1 MIAFLNLVPRWVWMA
16 LVAALAAT
24 SCKLTIDLGSIK
36 LELEKSKVAVAQ
48 MEAAIAQANTEAAQK
63 TAALQRAVLK
73 AQNEAILRENT
84 LRAAAVAA
92 ASESDGL
99 RNDLDAMRVQL
110 DGASRDAAVER
121 AAAIGAVLGQCAA
134 RHQSLAQRCD
144 GHVSDLKTL
153 IESWP
158 R

>member
-24 SCKLTIDLGSIK
+24 SCKLTVDLGSVK

-48 MEAAIAQANTEAAQK
+48 METAIAMANTEAANKAASLQSTVVKAINESK
-63 TAALQRAVLK
+63 T
-73 AQNEAILRENT
+73 RET
-84 LRAAAVAA
+84 ILRAAAAA
-92 ASESDGL
+92 AATESDGL
-99 RNDLDAMRVQL
+99 RGDLDAMRLQL

-121 AAAIGAVLGQCAA
+121 ANAVAAVLADCSRKYQEMASVA
-134 RHQSLAQRCD
+134 ERHA
-144 GHVSDLKTL
+144 SDVKTL
-153 IESWP
+153 IDAWP